1 MPVGVVFNDVTDCK
15 EGGVLFEQGFIFTK
29 YSWKSAIVMAS
40 QYIFA
45 AKSCGP
51 SP

>member
-1 MPVGVVFNDVTDCK
+1 
-15 EGGVLFEQGFIFTK
+15 
-29 YSWKSAIVMAS
+29 MAS

>member
-1 MPVGVVFNDVTDCK
+1 
-15 EGGVLFEQGFIFTK
+15 
-29 YSWKSAIVMAS
+29 MAS
-40 QYIFA
+40 QCIFT